1 MNYYL
6 TISHRK
12 YFSLSFI
19 PPSLKERVGV
29 RPVVAYWQAR
39 EKFLVGLQNISPSP
53 SASFLPSD

>member
-6 TISHRK
+6 AISHRK

-29 RPVVAYWQAR
+29 RPVVAYWLACEFFLGR
-39 EKFLVGLQNISPSP
+39 PTKFFALVIGIYP
-53 SASFLPSD
+53 FL